1 MHGDVSFTFL
11 DRIEEV
17 ELNIVDGR
25 WQSALALALTLPDI
39 CGGIAFPEIVK
50 HYRDGRVM
58 LDRQK
63 NPTRDVGT
71 QYIRWFDEYAGDHFK
86 LSQSDEKP
94 YICGERCWQLRCEYL
109 HQNKGFLND
118 ENNIHFHLGL
128 NCGMSVCQLDSM
140 NIQENRIDIR
150 IDIEHFCLRMCK
162 AAKSYYD
169 KVNLEKDFSLYNT
182 PVLDFI
188 QVTQKKK
195 DASIIALICGNER
208 YAKGLKEAL
217 QFISEQIMLFYTPE
231 SAKTKLGK
239 HKPDLW
245 IVTEDMTRQPN
256 QPWRA
261 DRTTPVIIITGNPD
275 AVEIKKN
282 SGKLTVLS
290 MPLSIVDLRKNV
302 EIYVSCR
309 EEKFMLYIILLFAF
323 IVIYLMMLMRRQ
335 KDKMSEIKIQM
346 DQLQAQHDE
355 LQKERDQLLEQ
366 MNHLEEQREHLQ
378 IQTDQAFRRADEI
391 EKICD
396 EIWHHANTIHLYS
409 SLAEEES
416 KSITMKEKH
425 KVIIRTT
432 EEILNIIYKY
442 KGNV

>member
-1 MHGDVSFTFL
+1 MQGNVSFTFL

-17 ELNIVDGR
+17 ELNIVDRR

-71 QYIRWFDEYAGDHFK
+71 QYIRWFDEYAGDYFK

-118 ENNIHFHLGL
+118 ENNIRFHLGL
-128 NCGMSVCQLDSM
+128 NCGMSVCQLDST
-140 NIQENRIDIR
+140 NVQENGIDIR
-150 IDIEHFCLRMCK
+150 IDIEQFCLRMCK

-302 EIYVSCR
+302 EIYVS
-309 EEKFMLYIILLFAF
+309 
-323 IVIYLMMLMRRQ
+323 
-335 KDKMSEIKIQM
+335 
-346 DQLQAQHDE
+346 
-355 LQKERDQLLEQ
+355 
-366 MNHLEEQREHLQ
+366 
-378 IQTDQAFRRADEI
+378 
-391 EKICD
+391 
-396 EIWHHANTIHLYS
+396 
-409 SLAEEES
+409 
-416 KSITMKEKH
+416 
-425 KVIIRTT
+425 
-432 EEILNIIYKY
+432 
-442 KGNV
+442 

>member
-17 ELNIVDGR
+17 ELNIVDRR

-71 QYIRWFDEYAGDHFK
+71 QYIRWFDEYAGDYFK

-118 ENNIHFHLGL
+118 ENNIRFHLGL
-128 NCGMSVCQLDSM
+128 NCGMSVCQLESM
-140 NIQENRIDIR
+140 NIQENGNDIR
-150 IDIEHFCLRMCK
+150 IDIEQFCLRMCK

-169 KVNLEKDFSLYNT
+169 KVHLEKDFSLYNT

-195 DASIIALICGNER
+195 ADSIIALLCGNKR
-208 YAKGLKEAL
+208 YAKGLKETL
-217 QFISEQIMLFYTPE
+217 QFISEQIMLFYAPE
-231 SAKTKLGK
+231 SAKTKSGK

-245 IVTEDMTRQPN
+245 VVTEDMMRQPN
-256 QPWRA
+256 QP
-261 DRTTPVIIITGNPD
+261 
-275 AVEIKKN
+275 
-282 SGKLTVLS
+282 
-290 MPLSIVDLRKNV
+290 
-302 EIYVSCR
+302 
-309 EEKFMLYIILLFAF
+309 
-323 IVIYLMMLMRRQ
+323 
-335 KDKMSEIKIQM
+335 
-346 DQLQAQHDE
+346 
-355 LQKERDQLLEQ
+355 
-366 MNHLEEQREHLQ
+366 
-378 IQTDQAFRRADEI
+378 
-391 EKICD
+391 
-396 EIWHHANTIHLYS
+396 
-409 SLAEEES
+409 
-416 KSITMKEKH
+416 
-425 KVIIRTT
+425 
-432 EEILNIIYKY
+432 
-442 KGNV
+442 